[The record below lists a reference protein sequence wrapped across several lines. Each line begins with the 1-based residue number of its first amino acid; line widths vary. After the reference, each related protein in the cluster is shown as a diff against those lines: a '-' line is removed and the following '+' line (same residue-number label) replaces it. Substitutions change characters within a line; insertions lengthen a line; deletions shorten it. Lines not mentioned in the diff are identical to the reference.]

1 MPVNHQKVG
10 ETYELDTGV
19 RIQCCRSG
27 CLLLR
32 SLGLHNLVAR
42 ANSMEERL
50 RTVPCTICGKPV
62 GLKECEVNDLGEPV
76 HETCLAERLKEEL
89 KKRTRLSPA

>member
-1 MPVNHQKVG
+1 
-10 ETYELDTGV
+10 
-19 RIQCCRSG
+19 
-27 CLLLR
+27 
-32 SLGLHNLVAR
+32 
-42 ANSMEERL
+42 MEERL